1 MDLPQGVGMT
11 VNVLTDVCAAV
22 LVLVAGASDIRS
34 RRIPNWLTL
43 SGVCAGLA
51 LHAATA
57 GFSGLKLSA
66 MGMLLGFGAYLALYC
81 LHAMGAGDVKLMA
94 AVGAI
99 VGPAA
104 WISVFVATA
113 IAAGLLSLGLVIF
126 KRRLRETLR
135 NAFFIVGELV
145 QFRAPYKRRSDL
157 DVKDGR
163 SLKMPHGVA
172 IAAGTAA
179 TLLLARI

>member
-1 MDLPQGVGMT
+1 MT
-11 VNVLTDVCAAV
+11 VNVTTDICVVV

-43 SGVCAGLA
+43 AGICAGLA
-51 LHAATA
+51 LHTATA
-57 GFSGLKLSA
+57 GFAGFKLSA
-66 MGMLLGFGAYLALYC
+66 AGMLLGFGAYLALYC
-81 LHAMGAGDVKLMA
+81 LRAMGAGDVKLMA

-99 VGPAA
+99 VGPAG

-113 IAAGLLSLGLVIF
+113 IAAGLLSLGLVII
-126 KRRLRETLR
+126 KRRLRETLW
-135 NAFFIVGELV
+135 NAFFIVGELAH
-145 QFRAPYKRRSDL
+145 FRAPYKRRSDL

-179 TLLLARI
+179 VLLLAHV

>member
-1 MDLPQGVGMT
+1 MT
-11 VNVLTDVCAAV
+11 VNVPTDICVAV
-22 LVLVAGASDIRS
+22 LVLIAGVSDIRS

-51 LHAATA
+51 LNAATA
-57 GFSGLKLSA
+57 GLAGFRLSA
-66 MGMLLGFGAYLALYC
+66 MGMLLGFGAYLALYS
-81 LHAMGAGDVKLMA
+81 LRAMGAGDVKLMA

-99 VGPAA
+99 VGPAG

-113 IAAGLLSLGLVIF
+113 IAAGLLSLGLVII
-126 KRRLRETLR
+126 KRRLRETLW
-135 NAFFIVGELV
+135 NAFFIVGELAH
-145 QFRAPYKRRSDL
+145 FRAPYKRRGDL

-163 SLKMPHGVA
+163 SLKMPHGLA

-179 TLLLARI
+179 VLLLAHA

>member
-1 MDLPQGVGMT
+1 MT
-11 VNVLTDVCAAV
+11 VDVATDICVAV
-22 LVLVAGASDIRS
+22 LVSIAGVSDIRS

-51 LHAATA
+51 LNAATA
-57 GFSGLKLSA
+57 GYTGFLLSA
-66 MGMLLGFGAYLALYC
+66 AGMLVGFGAYFVLYC
-81 LHAMGAGDVKLMA
+81 LRAMGAGDVKLMA

-99 VGPAA
+99 VGPAG
-104 WISVFVATA
+104 WISVFVGTA
-113 IAAGLLSLGLVIF
+113 IAGGLLALGLVIL
-126 KRRLRETLR
+126 KRRLRETLW
-135 NAFFIVGELV
+135 NAFFIASELA
-145 QFRAPYKRRSDL
+145 QFRAPYKRRADL

-179 TLLLARI
+179 VLLLARV

>member
-1 MDLPQGVGMT
+1 MT
-11 VNVLTDVCAAV
+11 VNILPDICVAA
-22 LVLVAGASDIRS
+22 LVLIAGATDIRC

-51 LHAATA
+51 LNAATA
-57 GFSGLKLSA
+57 GYSGVWLSTA
-66 MGMLLGFGAYLALYC
+66 GLLLGFGAYFALYC
-81 LHAMGAGDVKLMA
+81 LRAMGAGDVKLMA

-99 VGPAA
+99 VGPAG

-113 IAAGLLSLGLVIF
+113 VAGGLLALGLIIF
-126 KRRLRETLR
+126 KRRVRQTLW
-135 NAFFIVGELV
+135 NTVFIVSEIG

-157 DVKDGR
+157 DVKDER

-179 TLLLARI
+179 VLLLGHL